1 MFRQIL
7 GIATLAALVTV
18 PLAGTRST
26 FVPDWTFKGSTLTGW
41 HVLGAAEWKAID
53 GELVGTPKS
62 PDGGWLVLDKSFQD
76 VEFGADFKCASG
88 CKTGVL
94 LRAEKTPTGMK
105 GIFLSLDE
113 GEVGGYAVTLDA
125 SGKIVTRERLR
136 PGGGL
141 MRVAPSAA
149 DAAAAAAARAG
160 GPGRGGAGR
169 GGAGAQAPGGRGRG
183 VLPSGATLPDLS
195 EPTALKP
202 NDWNDVDVVIDANI
216 FRPWVNTSANGGGA
230 ADDEVGKFGPIAI
243 YVGGSGEV
251 RFRDVSYR
259 DLSLKRLVKEELS
272 PNFQM
277 LRLTP
282 FYYSFASAAA
292 DFDRDGNLDIVSGP
306 FIFHGPDF
314 TKVREFYLA
323 LTTNPSTNFSSNW
336 LEFAGDFTGDGWPD
350 VLLASTSGTRL
361 YVNPKGEPRRWDSHA
376 PVVPPAPN
384 VSEVSVMKDV
394 DGDGT
399 PDLVY
404 ASAGAIRWA
413 KPDPKNPAGP
423 WLSTQVGE
431 PGTYAAHGIGA
442 GDINGDGRVDIL
454 NVYGWWEQPA
464 QSTVDSPTWT
474 YHPQAFGRQNGRGAP
489 GGAEM
494 CVYDV
499 NGDKL
504 NDVVT
509 SLQAHVFGL
518 AWFEQKRD
526 AGGKI
531 SFVRHMISDN
541 FATKNAGGVVFSQ
554 PHGSACA
561 DMTGDGTTDF
571 VIGKRF
577 FSHNESYADP
587 DPYGAAVLYVYRTVR
602 NKQAPGGAEFVPEL
616 VHNQSGAGSQVLAVD
631 LNKDGVT
638 DLVTSGVLGAFA
650 FLGKPRAKK

>member
-1 MFRQIL
+1 MTCRLLALI
-7 GIATLAALVTV
+7 GTLAALVTV

-26 FVPDWTFKGSTLTGW
+26 FVPDWTFKGNTLAGW

-53 GELVGTPKS
+53 GELVGTPES
-62 PDGGWLVLDKSFQD
+62 ADGGWLVLDKSFQD
-76 VEFGADFKCASG
+76 VQVGADFKCVGA

-94 LRAEKTPTGMK
+94 LRAEKTPEGMK

-125 SGKIVTRERLR
+125 SGKILTKERLR

-141 MRVAPSAA
+141 MRIAPSAA
-149 DAAAAAAARAG
+149 EQAAAAAARGA
-160 GPGRGGAGR
+160 GPGRGAGP
-169 GGAGAQAPGGRGRG
+169 QAPGARG

-195 EPTALKP
+195 QPTALKR
-202 NDWNDVDVVIDANI
+202 NDWNDLDVVIDANI
-216 FRPWVNTSANGGGA
+216 FRPWVNTSGSGGGA
-230 ADDEVGKFGPIAI
+230 ADEDLGRFGPIAI
-243 YVGGSGEV
+243 HVGGTGAAH
-251 RFRDVSYR
+251 FRDVSYR
-259 DLSLKRLVKEELS
+259 DLSLKRFVKEEVS
-272 PNFQM
+272 PNYRM

-282 FYYSFASAAA
+282 FYYSFASGAA
-292 DFDRDGNLDIVSGP
+292 DFDRDGNMDIVSGP
-306 FIFHGPDF
+306 FIFLGPDF
-314 TKVREFYLA
+314 ATVREFYMA
-323 LTTNPSTNFSSNW
+323 QTTNPSTSFSSNW

-350 VLLASTSGTRL
+350 VLLASTSNTRL
-361 YVNPKGEPRRWDSHA
+361 YVNPKGEPRRWDFHA
-376 PVVPPAPN
+376 GVVPPAPN
-384 VSEVSVMKDV
+384 VSEVSVLKDV
-394 DGDGT
+394 DADGK

-404 ASAGAIRWA
+404 ASAGAMRWA
-413 KPDPKNPAGP
+413 KPDPANPTGP

-431 PGTYAAHGIGA
+431 IGTYAAHGIGA

-464 QSTVDSPTWT
+464 KPTTEMWP

-489 GGAEM
+489 GGAEI

-526 AGGKI
+526 GAGKI
-531 SFVRHMISDN
+531 SFVQHMISDN
-541 FATKNAGGVVFSQ
+541 FATTNAGGVVFSQ

-561 DMTGDGTTDF
+561 DMNGDGMTDF

-587 DPYGAAVLYVYRTVR
+587 DPYGAPVLYIYRTAR

-638 DLVTSGVLGAFA
+638 DLVTAGELGAFA
-650 FLGKPRAKK
+650 FLGQPRAKK